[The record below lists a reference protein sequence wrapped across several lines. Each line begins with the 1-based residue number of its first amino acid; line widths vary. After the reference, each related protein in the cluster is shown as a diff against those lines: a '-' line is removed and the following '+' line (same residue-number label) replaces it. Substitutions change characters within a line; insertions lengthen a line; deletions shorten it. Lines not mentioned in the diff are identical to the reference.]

1 MDEEKEEKAADVAD
15 GVSEDKVREDGA
27 AGSGLDAQDE
37 AGQDAASGD
46 SSGDDVPSDANELEL
61 LAKKVSALEK
71 ERDEFKDQ
79 YLRKCADFDNYRKR
93 MIKEKQD
100 AFDYANTSLLK
111 DLLDSLDNFDRTVEA
126 AASANDAKS
135 IADGVKMI
143 NKGLVSMLEN
153 KYELV
158 SYGQAG
164 DAFDPELH
172 EAIGKSDDPVPEPV
186 IKAVYLKGYKL
197 KDRVIRHA
205 KVMVSMP
212 DGTVKPAAKDGASGP
227 DEADSANSGDSGA
240 SATEE

>member
-15 GVSEDKVREDGA
+15 GVAEETIQAEGADSEA
-27 AGSGLDAQDE
+27 AAQD
-37 AGQDAASGD
+37 ASA
-46 SSGDDVPSDANELEL
+46 GDDVPSDANELEL
-61 LAKKVSALEK
+61 LAKKVAALEK
-71 ERDEFKDQ
+71 ERDDFKDQ
-79 YLRKCADFDNYRKR
+79 FLRKSADFENYRKR

-158 SYGQAG
+158 SYGQPG
-164 DAFDPELH
+164 DPFDPELH
-172 EAIGKSDDPVPEPV
+172 EAIGKSDDPVAEPV

-212 DGTVKPAAKDGASGP
+212 DGTVAAPEKDEVAAAS
-227 DEADSANSGDSGA
+227 ESANSGESGA
-240 SATEE
+240 SAAD